1 MNPEGNT
8 AQQAKTKDVSTTI
21 LEYADGIMYLR
32 LKEGAEFNLETTR
45 EQYAAQDELTGVQN
59 YAVLVDA
66 THHVSMSK
74 ESREFMAAY
83 HNPRRKA
90 TALLTRYNLAT
101 LLLANFYMKFN
112 QPKIPTKLF
121 NQEEEAI
128 DWLKQML
135 SK

>member
-1 MNPEGNT
+1 MNKENGAAP
-8 AQQAKTKDVSTTI
+8 AITKDISTTR
-21 LEYADGIMYLR
+21 LEYEGGIMYLR
-32 LKEGAEFNLETTR
+32 LKEGAEFNLETTK
-45 EQYAAQDELTGVQN
+45 EQHAAQDELTSNDN
-59 YAVLVDA
+59 YVVLVDA

-74 ESREFMAAY
+74 ESREYMAAY
-83 HNPRRKA
+83 ENPRRKA

-128 DWLKQML
+128 DWLRQML
-135 SK
+135 HK